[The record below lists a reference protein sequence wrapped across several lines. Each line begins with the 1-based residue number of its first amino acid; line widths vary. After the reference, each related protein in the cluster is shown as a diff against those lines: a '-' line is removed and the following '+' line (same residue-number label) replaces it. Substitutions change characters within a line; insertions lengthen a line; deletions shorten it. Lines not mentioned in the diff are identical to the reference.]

1 MALGKPTMCLMIQN
15 RFRGQVT
22 ALISPIAKAMLNM
35 GLTPNAITTIGALG
49 GSISAI
55 YFFSYGD
62 FFIGTLVVSAFVLSD
77 LFDGTMARLSNT
89 GSTRWGALIDSTLD
103 RVMDSAIL
111 IGVLLYAQQQE
122 LSLTGYLAVVA
133 LVIVGL
139 IPYIRAKAESL
150 GIECSVGIAERTER
164 LIVVLVGTGL
174 YGLGLNP
181 ALNVALGL
189 VIAAG
194 TVTVM
199 QRMRV
204 VARAE

>member
-1 MALGKPTMCLMIQN
+1 MCLMIQN

-55 YFFSYGD
+55 YFFSSGD

-111 IGVLLYAQQQE
+111 IGVLLYAQHQE

>member
-1 MALGKPTMCLMIQN
+1 MCLMIQN

-55 YFFSYGD
+55 YFFSSGD

-103 RVMDSAIL
+103 RVMDSAIF

-122 LSLTGYLAVVA
+122 LNLTGYLAVVA

-189 VIAAG
+189 VIVAG

>member
-1 MALGKPTMCLMIQN
+1 MCLMIQN

-55 YFFSYGD
+55 YFFSSGD

>member
-1 MALGKPTMCLMIQN
+1 MCLMIQN

-55 YFFSYGD
+55 YFFSSGN

-89 GSTRWGALIDSTLD
+89 GSTPWGALIDSTLD

-111 IGVLLYAQQQE
+111 IGVLLYAQHQE

-133 LVIVGL
+133 LVIGGL

>member
-1 MALGKPTMCLMIQN
+1 MCLMIQN

-22 ALISPIAKAMLNM
+22 ALILPIAKAMLNM

-55 YFFSYGD
+55 YFFSSGD

-189 VIAAG
+189 VIVAG

>member
-1 MALGKPTMCLMIQN
+1 MCLMIQN

-55 YFFSYGD
+55 YFFSSGD

-103 RVMDSAIL
+103 RVMDSAIF

>member
-1 MALGKPTMCLMIQN
+1 MCLMIQN

-55 YFFSYGD
+55 YFFSSGD

-189 VIAAG
+189 VIVAG

>member
-1 MALGKPTMCLMIQN
+1 MCLMIQN

-55 YFFSYGD
+55 YFFSSGN

-89 GSTRWGALIDSTLD
+89 GSTPWGALIDSTLD
-103 RVMDSAIL
+103 RVMDSAIF

-122 LSLTGYLAVVA
+122 LNLTGYLAVVA

>member
-1 MALGKPTMCLMIQN
+1 MCLMIQN

-55 YFFSYGD
+55 YFFSSGD

-111 IGVLLYAQQQE
+111 IGVLLYAQHQE

-133 LVIVGL
+133 LVIGGL

-204 VARAE
+204 VARTE

>member
-1 MALGKPTMCLMIQN
+1 MCLMIQN

-55 YFFSYGD
+55 YFFSSGD

-89 GSTRWGALIDSTLD
+89 GSTPWGALIDSTLD

-111 IGVLLYAQQQE
+111 IGVLLYAQHQE

-133 LVIVGL
+133 LVIGGL

>member
-1 MALGKPTMCLMIQN
+1 
-15 RFRGQVT
+15 
-22 ALISPIAKAMLNM
+22 
-35 GLTPNAITTIGALG
+35 
-49 GSISAI
+49 
-55 YFFSYGD
+55 
-62 FFIGTLVVSAFVLSD
+62 
-77 LFDGTMARLSNT
+77 
-89 GSTRWGALIDSTLD
+89 
-103 RVMDSAIL
+103 
-111 IGVLLYAQQQE
+111 
-122 LSLTGYLAVVA
+122 AVVA

>member
-1 MALGKPTMCLMIQN
+1 MIQN

-55 YFFSYGD
+55 YFFSSGD

-189 VIAAG
+189 VIVAG